1 MNEKTVRPVE
11 QTGKR
16 LGEPLGDL
24 PTEQLSDEI
33 TLAIIDGAIAVIT
46 IDRPAQRNAINR
58 GVIDGLKQAW
68 QRLEQDPALRVGI
81 LTGTGD
87 KAFCA
92 GMDLKEAAAMQLRIP
107 PRDMFPVLGDNVR
120 ISKPTIAAVN
130 GVALAGGW
138 LFAQM
143 CDLCVASEHAT
154 FGITEAKV
162 GRGMPW
168 AAPLIHMLPQRIAME
183 VLLTGKPI
191 SAQRAY
197 ALGYVN
203 EVVPQEQLLDS
214 AVALARGIA
223 ANAPLTVKAA
233 RELVYL
239 STEMGRSAALDA
251 AQALFEP
258 VYLSEDAQEGPRAF
272 AEKRAPQWKGC

>member
-1 MNEKTVRPVE
+1 MNLT
-11 QTGKR
+11 
-16 LGEPLGDL
+16 
-24 PTEQLSDEI
+24 DEI
-33 TLAIIDGAIAVIT
+33 CFDVVEGGIAVIT
-46 IDRPAQRNAINR
+46 IHRPAQRNAINA
-58 GVIDGLKQAW
+58 GVIEGLRQAW
-68 QRLEQDPALRVGI
+68 QRLEADSALRVGI
-81 LTGTGD
+81 LTAEGD

-92 GMDLKEAAAMQLRIP
+92 GMDLKAAAAMQLQVP
-107 PRDMFPVLGDNVR
+107 PRDMFPVLGDVVH

-143 CDLCVASEHAT
+143 CDLCIAADHAT

-168 AAPLIHMLPQRIAME
+168 AAPLIHMLPQRIVME
-183 VLLTGKPI
+183 ILLTGQAI
-191 SAQRAY
+191 SAQRALE
-197 ALGYVN
+197 LGYVN
-203 EVVPQEQLLDS
+203 AVVPLADLRER
-214 AVALARGIA
+214 ALEMARGIA

-239 STEMGRSAALDA
+239 STEMGRSASLRA
-251 AQALFEP
+251 AQHLFES

-272 AEKRAPQWKGC
+272 AEKRAPRWQGR

>member
-1 MNEKTVRPVE
+1 MRLTDEVTFEVVE
-11 QTGKR
+11 
-16 LGEPLGDL
+16 D
-24 PTEQLSDEI
+24 
-33 TLAIIDGAIAVIT
+33 AIAVVT
-46 IDRPAQRNAINR
+46 IDRPAQRNAINA
-58 GVIDGLKQAW
+58 GVIEGLRLAW
-68 QRLEQDPALRVGI
+68 RRLEEDDALKVGI
-81 LTGTGD
+81 LTGSGD

-92 GMDLKEAAAMQLRIP
+92 GMDLKAAAAMKLKVP
-107 PRDMFPVLGDNVR
+107 PRDMFPVLGDVEH

-143 CDLCVASEHAT
+143 CDLCIAAEHAT

-168 AAPLIHMLPQRIAME
+168 AAPLIHMLPQRIMME
-183 VLLTGKPI
+183 VLLTARPI
-191 SAQRAY
+191 SAQRAL

-203 EVVPQEQLLDS
+203 DVVALPQLLDR
-214 AVALARGIA
+214 AVDMARGIA

-239 STEMGRSAALDA
+239 STEMGRSAGLRA
-251 AQALFEP
+251 AHHLFES
-258 VYLSEDAQEGPRAF
+258 VYLSEDAQEGPLSF
-272 AEKRAPQWKGC
+272 AEKRAPRWKGR